1 MKGETM
7 KFKKVLII
15 LPAVCLL
22 FILPVSILCQKAQ
35 DFVPL
40 LIDLEGWEA
49 DEAEVVE
56 VSYQDFKG
64 LSVRREYERDEQSLD
79 ATIMIGFQAA
89 GLWNPMYYDG
99 FKMEAGDA
107 IMDVK
112 KTDGFFVFHNYQ
124 KSEKAGMCVVLLEET
139 SQEKKTGAVFV
150 FSYNEI
156 EDKEGVELAKK
167 FDWKKMSEIAKT
179 IEL

>member
-1 MKGETM
+1 MKGEIM
-7 KFKKVLII
+7 KFKKILII
-15 LPAVCLL
+15 LPIVYLL
-22 FILPVSILCQKAQ
+22 FVLPVSVLCQKAQ

-49 DEAEVVE
+49 DEAEVLD
-56 VSYQDFKG
+56 VSFQDFRG
-64 LSVRREYERDEQSLD
+64 VNVRREYEKDEQSLD
-79 ATIMIGFQAA
+79 VNVMVGFQAA
-89 GLWNPMYYDG
+89 GLWNPVYYDG

-150 FSYNEI
+150 FSYEGI

-167 FDWKKMSEIAKT
+167 FDWKKMSEIAKA
-179 IEL
+179 IKL

>member
-1 MKGETM
+1 MIGEIM
-7 KFKKVLII
+7 KFKNILII
-15 LPAVCLL
+15 LPVVYFL
-22 FILPVSILCQKAQ
+22 FIHPGSVMCQKPQ

-49 DEAEVVE
+49 GEAEVLD
-56 VSYQDFKG
+56 VSFQDFRG
-64 LSVRREYERDEQSLD
+64 INVRREYERDDQSLD
-79 ATIMIGFQAA
+79 ASIMIGFQAV

-99 FKMEAGDA
+99 FKMEAGGA

-150 FSYNEI
+150 FSYEGI
-156 EDKEGVELAKK
+156 EDSEGVELAKK
-167 FDWKKMSEIAKT
+167 FDWAKMKEIAKE
-179 IEL
+179 IIL